1 MISQPIVTVIVII
14 AANHSHIINLN
25 LSLKIRLH
33 CSGEIKSRP
42 QCGSM
47 GSIGNIVLIDCFIA
61 IAEIHTGAT
70 IFYGIDS
77 ETGQTKKWQQ

>member
-1 MISQPIVTVIVII
+1 
-14 AANHSHIINLN
+14 
-25 LSLKIRLH
+25 
-33 CSGEIKSRP
+33 
-42 QCGSM
+42 M